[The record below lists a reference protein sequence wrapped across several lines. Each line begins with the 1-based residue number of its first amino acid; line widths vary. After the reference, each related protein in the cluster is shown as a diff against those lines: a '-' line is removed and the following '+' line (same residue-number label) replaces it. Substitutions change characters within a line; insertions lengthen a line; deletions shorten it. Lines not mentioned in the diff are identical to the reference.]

1 MHYWN
6 SKALGV
12 FSLKMTGAFALGDM
26 EIFFI
31 LRLMKYN
38 VSNNYEFGEVVL
50 MKLPIQDCTNEDKEY
65 LVEKLVDYNLSKV
78 QANQSELFIDLSRK
92 IEKDGKIIAGIIAR
106 MYCWN
111 VVYIDT
117 LWVDSNYRSEKLGTL
132 LLKSV
137 EQQALSNNVYLIH
150 LDTFDFQAKEFYEK
164 QGYEVFGQLDNCPRN
179 HTRYY
184 MKKDF

>member
-1 MHYWN
+1 
-6 SKALGV
+6 
-12 FSLKMTGAFALGDM
+12 
-26 EIFFI
+26 
-31 LRLMKYN
+31 
-38 VSNNYEFGEVVL
+38 
-50 MKLPIQDCTNEDKEY
+50 MKLSIQDCTNEDKEY
-65 LVEKLVDYNLSKV
+65 LAGKNLWITICQKYK
-78 QANQSELFIDLSRK
+78 QNNQNLLIDLSHK
-92 IEKDGKIIAGIIAR
+92 IEEKKDGKIIAGIIA
-106 MYCWN
+106 N
-111 VVYIDT
+111 VLLNVYIDT

-137 EQQALSNNVYLIH
+137 EQQAVSNNAYLIH

>member
-1 MHYWN
+1 M
-6 SKALGV
+6 
-12 FSLKMTGAFALGDM
+12 
-26 EIFFI
+26 
-31 LRLMKYN
+31 
-38 VSNNYEFGEVVL
+38 
-50 MKLPIQDCTNEDKEY
+50 
-65 LVEKLVDYNLSKV
+65 DYNLSKV
-78 QANQSELFIDLSRK
+78 QAEQSELFIDLSHK
-92 IEKDGKIIAGIIAR
+92 IEKDGKIIAVIIAR

-137 EQQALSNNVYLIH
+137 EQQAVSNNVYLIH